1 MTPQAGK
8 RSGTSALVV
17 ACDAYGKPGPMVYK
31 FLDMYTRSRSS

>member
-1 MTPQAGK
+1 MTPQPARGPEH
-8 RSGTSALVV
+8 RRWLL